1 MIDHQKLKNKNI
13 AVLGTGYLGSNLS
26 SYLRKLNIQVTEIKK
41 TNLKS
46 FENKDFDY
54 FINCAGNSGDFRDK
68 LIETVESNVTLNCYI
83 LQNIK
88 IRCCYLYISSSRVYG
103 YSKRE
108 DIIFDENYFY
118 DQNSLSL
125 DYIYDG
131 SKKLSE
137 SILLNYSKKVD
148 YKIGIL
154 RLSNVYGN
162 FNNLNDSTLI
172 KKIIR
177 FKKQSLNNLQ
187 VKENR
192 HSRKDYIHINDVV
205 ESIIKVILNIKKTDI
220 FNLAYGKSYSL
231 DDISSILNLKINS
244 DESNEP
250 RFSIISPNKI
260 KEEFSLSFN
269 YDFKKELKKI

>member
-41 TNLKS
+41 TNLK
-46 FENKDFDY
+46 FFKNKDFDY

-88 IRCCYLYISSSRVYG
+88 IRYCYLYISSSRVYG
-103 YSKRE
+103 YSKRD
-108 DIIFDENYFY
+108 DIIFDENYLY

-177 FKKQSLNNLQ
+177 FKKQFLNNLY

-192 HSRKDYIHINDVV
+192 YSRKDYIHINDVV
-205 ESIIKVILNIKKTDI
+205 ESIVKVILNIKQTDI

-244 DESNEP
+244 DESKEP
-250 RFSIISPNKI
+250 RFSIISNNKI
-260 KEEFSLSFN
+260 KEQFSLSFN